1 MWKWAIVTLSRPDD
15 PYGTYEYI
23 DPISEETCI
32 GLFTN
37 LDKATGF
44 YEVRD
49 FECVVAP
56 GDVPGAEDNAEFE
69 PTRKYSFA
77 RRPFGQD
84 VWGISYQADT

>member
-1 MWKWAIVTLSRPDD
+1 MGNSHSFPDD

-84 VWGISYQADT
+84 V